1 MREKQIEA
9 KLVRAVEQRGG
20 LCPKWVSPGLDGVP
34 DRVILFPGGRMAFAE
49 TKAPGK
55 KLRPLQERR
64 RAQLGSLGFR
74 VFVIDAPEQ
83 IEGALDAV
91 QTS

>member
-9 KLVRAVEQRGG
+9 KLVSAVERRGG

-34 DRVILFPGGRMAFAE
+34 DRVILFPAGRMAFAE
-49 TKAPGK
+49 TKAPGRH
-55 KLRPLQERR
+55 LRPLQAVRK
-64 RAQLGSLGFR
+64 AQLERLGYR
-74 VFVIDAPEQ
+74 VFVIDSPDQ
-83 IEGALDAV
+83 IEGALNAV